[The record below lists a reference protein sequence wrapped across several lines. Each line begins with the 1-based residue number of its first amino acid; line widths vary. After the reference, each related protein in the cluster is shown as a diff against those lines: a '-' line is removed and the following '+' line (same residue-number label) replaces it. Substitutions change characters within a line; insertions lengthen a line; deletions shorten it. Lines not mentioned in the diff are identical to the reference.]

1 MSSAPNFNRLAPL
14 YRWME
19 YLSFGPWLWWCR
31 SAFLRDLSACRH
43 ALVLGDGDGRFTA
56 RLLRV
61 NPDLRVLAVDA
72 SPAMLCALERRAAP
86 HAARLRIEC
95 SDLRIWQPPP
105 DSSQPDAPQY
115 DLIVTHFFLDCLTT
129 EECAALTAKLRL
141 AVAPGAFWVVSEF
154 AIPRSAAGRLIA
166 APIVGALYRA
176 FGWLTGLT
184 VRRLPQYEP
193 ALRAAGFALQ
203 KRRNWLGGLLASQL
217 FQAGPAPGRD

>member
-1 MSSAPNFNRLAPL
+1 MSATPNFNRLAPL
-14 YRWME
+14 YHWME

-31 SAFLRDLSACRH
+31 CTFLRDLSGCRH

-61 NPDLRVLAVDA
+61 NPAIRILAVDA

-86 HAARLRIEC
+86 NAARLRIEC

-105 DSSQPDAPQY
+105 DAPHY

-129 EECAALTAKLRL
+129 EDVEALAIKLIT
-141 AVAPGAFWVVSEF
+141 AVAPHALWLVSEF
-154 AIPRSAAGRLIA
+154 AIHPSAAGQAIA
-166 APIVGALYRA
+166 GTIVGALYRA

-184 VRRLPQYEP
+184 VRRLPQYES

-203 KRRNWLGGLLASQL
+203 KRRNWLGGLLVSQL